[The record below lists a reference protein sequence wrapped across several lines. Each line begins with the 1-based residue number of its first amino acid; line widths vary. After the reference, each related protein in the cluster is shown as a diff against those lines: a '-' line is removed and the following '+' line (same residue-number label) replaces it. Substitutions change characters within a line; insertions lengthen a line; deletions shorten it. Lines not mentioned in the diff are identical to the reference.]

1 MLAESDARRE
11 LVMLSNSG
19 SSRSSSFSLMCSC
32 TSLEPIAGSLLRRLL
47 DWSFLARR
55 CPPSLFL
62 FVKALLH
69 ERLQKGLVAD
79 IPASGQC
86 FQAPERKIV
95 EANVDRFGPRAR
107 TLLLGGLFCVLQ
119 EVFRYAM
126 LL

>member
-1 MLAESDARRE
+1 LEESVRRGIPGVTFRPGG
-11 LVMLSNSG
+11 LPVSG
-19 SSRSSSFSLMCSC
+19 
-32 TSLEPIAGSLLRRLL
+32 
-47 DWSFLARR
+47 FLGRR
-55 CPPSLFL
+55 CPGSLFL

-95 EANVDRFGPRAR
+95 EADVDRLSTRTR
-107 TLLLGGLFCVLQ
+107 TLLLGGLFLVFQ
-119 EVFRYAM
+119 EVFRYPM